1 MRGNYVKAMAMF
13 DDALHSNRQRKG
25 GRETEAMILG
35 HLAHAQM
42 RAGLFGRALGT
53 AEEAADVARRRGH
66 KVSLAYAEWLLNGP
80 ASPTFTKPIEET
92 GAQHLMQLPNPRPL
106 RE

>member
-1 MRGNYVKAMAMF
+1 MRGNYAKAMAMF

-42 RAGLFGRALGT
+42 RAGLLDRALGT
-53 AEEAADVARRRGH
+53 AEEAADVARRRGT

-80 ASPTFTKPIEET
+80 ASPTFTKLIEET
-92 GAQHLMQLPNPRPL
+92 GARHLIRLRNPRPL
-106 RE
+106 RG